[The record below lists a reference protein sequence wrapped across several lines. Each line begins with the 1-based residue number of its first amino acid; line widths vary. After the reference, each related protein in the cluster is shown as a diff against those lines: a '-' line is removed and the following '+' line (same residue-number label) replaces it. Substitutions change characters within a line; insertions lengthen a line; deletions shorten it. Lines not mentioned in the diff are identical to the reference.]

1 MPVRIDFPSIQDIVS
16 LLASGRISGSRLHEM
31 LNESVNLLDDRVNS
45 FAVTTGPE
53 RTKTGRSPLHNLPV
67 SVKDI
72 IDTKGIGTEYGSTIF
87 AGHVP
92 ERDAAVVWSIRK
104 NGGQIQGK
112 TQTHEFAMGIVTPQS
127 RNPWDVERTTGGSS
141 GGSAAAVSAG
151 FSLVS
156 IGTDTAGS
164 IRIPAAFCGVSGLK
178 PSSGKISVKG
188 IYPEA
193 WSLDTVGPIC
203 RYASDIPFILRSM
216 GYVQSGTKR
225 SPIKIAAILTDLVD
239 NSETSVRRIFS
250 NFVDTIS
257 SEGILDVSEISIP
270 EIEDISRKDDLID
283 SVENY
288 SIQKELFIKYPKK
301 FSRLSVEQ
309 MQYARDIRAHEYVA
323 AQRIRR
329 KFIKRIRGIYRHYGI
344 LLSPSAPTIA
354 PLLRDIEKMP
364 PSYFLKYMRHTNIFN
379 FSKDPALSIPIGFS
393 GGLPVG
399 AQMSYIWGYDSELC
413 NVAGQFQKISDH
425 HLMFPEEFAARAEV
439 IKEYI
444 FG

>member
-225 SPIKIAAILTDLVD
+225 SPIKIA
-239 NSETSVRRIFS
+239 
-250 NFVDTIS
+250 
-257 SEGILDVSEISIP
+257 
-270 EIEDISRKDDLID
+270 
-283 SVENY
+283 
-288 SIQKELFIKYPKK
+288 
-301 FSRLSVEQ
+301 
-309 MQYARDIRAHEYVA
+309 
-323 AQRIRR
+323 
-329 KFIKRIRGIYRHYGI
+329 
-344 LLSPSAPTIA
+344 
-354 PLLRDIEKMP
+354 
-364 PSYFLKYMRHTNIFN
+364 
-379 FSKDPALSIPIGFS
+379 
-393 GGLPVG
+393 
-399 AQMSYIWGYDSELC
+399 
-413 NVAGQFQKISDH
+413 
-425 HLMFPEEFAARAEV
+425 
-439 IKEYI
+439 
-444 FG
+444 